1 MDKYKLSL
9 IGAALAAVVLIAGGW
24 FVGVQPQLAS
34 ASAADAQRTTIEATN
49 ASNRDVLRKLEA
61 EFRELGRSKAE
72 LAALRKSVPGNADTA
87 GFTRQVNDAATGAG
101 VTMTSLT
108 FGTAQAYAPA
118 GEPTAS
124 NGAASAAPSSTA
136 SPSSTPA
143 PAATPSAPSTPAA
156 PQPYRNDQITSSTF
170 DLIPVSIAVDAASW
184 AQALDFTK
192 RMQHGDRLFL
202 VDTLS
207 QTAGEGKGPS
217 QSWSLSGYVYVVHAE
232 SSASSSSTGAE
243 NASSAAVSGTSA
255 SATTAPTN
263 G

>member
-1 MDKYKLSL
+1 MDRQKLSL

-34 ASAADAQRTTIEATN
+34 ASAADAQRGSIEATN
-49 ASNRDVLRKLEA
+49 AGNRDVLRKLEA

-72 LAALRKSVPGNADTA
+72 LAALRRSVPATADTA
-87 GFTRQVNDAATGAG
+87 GFTREVQAAVTGAG

-118 GEPTAS
+118 GQTTATS
-124 NGAASAAPSSTA
+124 GAAPAASSSTP
-136 SPSSTPA
+136 SPSSAPA

-156 PQPYRNDQITSSTF
+156 PQPYQNGQITSSTF
-170 DLIPVSIAVDAASW
+170 DLIPVSVAVDAASW

-192 RMQHGDRLFL
+192 RMQHSDRLFL

-207 QTAGEGKGPS
+207 QTAGEAKGPS
-217 QSWSLSGYVYVVHAE
+217 QSWSLSGYVYVVHA
-232 SSASSSSTGAE
+232 AG
-243 NASSAAVSGTSA
+243 GTSA
-255 SATTAPTN
+255 AATPVPTN